1 MVRYMRPSPPDWRRW
16 SRTKQ
21 FVHRR
26 GPRHETIHAG
36 VEPELTEAFKHTA
49 RSSILKR
56 SGQTGSDHTDLVL
69 LHGFFPACCSSPGLS
84 PSPKNDRVRTGH
96 RIPSHVNPCRRQP
109 WNHMPTSNIKSSTY
123 TGCAKQKK
131 SGSVYI
137 RARTQTGRPPH
148 SDTGKEQSTPHS
160 HFGTPQNQPCR
171 RMRRLPRKPRR
182 LCERQGVLQNGVA
195 GSCASA
201 LFRIAGIDFGAW
213 AMQTRRMFQ
222 LHSKRAR

>member
-1 MVRYMRPSPPDWRRW
+1 M
-16 SRTKQ
+16 
-21 FVHRR
+21 
-26 GPRHETIHAG
+26 IHAG
-36 VEPELTEAFKHTA
+36 VEPELAEAFKHTA

-69 LHGFFPACCSSPGLS
+69 LHGFFPTCYSSPGSS
-84 PSPKNDRVRTGH
+84 PSLKNDRVRTGH
-96 RIPSHVNPCRRQP
+96 RISSHVNPCRRQP

-123 TGCAKQKK
+123 TECAKQKK
-131 SGSVYI
+131 RKCLHPCSHADGQAAPFRHRQGAEY
-137 RARTQTGRPPH
+137 
-148 SDTGKEQSTPHS
+148 PHS